1 MPTKTVEEVL
11 VGLALAYGWTRY
23 TEVDGPKGDD
33 VPPEGVELL
42 GQTDAEDSTWGRLD
56 DDGEILVAPYAAC
69 EHPVCP
75 KCNETRIALEEAL
88 RDAFA
93 EVPDNWAQCISF
105 YI

>member
-1 MPTKTVEEVL
+1 MTTKATEAL
-11 VGLALAYGWTRY
+11 VDLALACGWTRY

-33 VPPEGVELL
+33 VPPEGTELL

-56 DDGEILVAPYAAC
+56 DDGEILVAPYAAR

-88 RDAFA
+88 RAQFA
-93 EVPDNWAQCISF
+93 EVSDSYAQCIAF